1 MSERLQVMF
10 VFSQEFY
17 KRYPVSHEVIL
28 EHGTKPVSF
37 INIVGVNLCELP
49 FERYIHVI
57 VQCHADVQLCN
68 VNIVWSF
75 YLMKSQILNQV
86 HANHFRKKL

>member
-49 FERYIHVI
+49 FEWYIHVI
-57 VQCHADVQLCN
+57 VQCHACA
-68 VNIVWSF
+68 
-75 YLMKSQILNQV
+75 M
-86 HANHFRKKL
+86 